1 MSNPEEHQGENPLM
15 NLIQK
20 TKDFNQ
26 VNPDLNQI
34 DQNNPLEN
42 AQINNKKNI
51 EPNYEEIVSGL
62 GKLGLEDYQ
71 KQKNSFSKKQE
82 QNNFFQNPKMN
93 NKNNQNDMGAF
104 NYFFGN
110 NMIGADFSKQFGYNQ
125 NNNEENNEENEE
137 EKD

>member
-82 QNNFFQNPKMN
+82 QNNF
-93 NKNNQNDMGAF
+93 AH
-104 NYFFGN
+104 
-110 NMIGADFSKQFGYNQ
+110 
-125 NNNEENNEENEE
+125 
-137 EKD
+137 